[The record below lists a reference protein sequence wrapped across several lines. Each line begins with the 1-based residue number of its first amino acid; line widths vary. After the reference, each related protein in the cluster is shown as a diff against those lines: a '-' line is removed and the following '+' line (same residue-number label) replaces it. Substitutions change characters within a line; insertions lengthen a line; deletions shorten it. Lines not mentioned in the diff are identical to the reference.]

1 MDAICVDRNLA
12 CGWNVG
18 FRNVARDGLLSLG
31 QPRKKPC
38 FLYPFLPEVAF
49 LATADSRNE
58 LLTRSDPKKNWV
70 RARLFAAPATR
81 QKSIR
86 VLLLMAIGLCM
97 GGSVSRGEAPPKAAE
112 RPTRIAATPVDDV
125 LSVRGQT
132 VYRWQREQPASSS
145 SLYALPMSLDCTL
158 LTGNCVLEHQGKRFE
173 AESIFFVV
181 DGIGNSIDVHL
192 LMDKVQIGS
201 NKKTREPIV
210 AHLRLTAPPEIRAQ
224 QYRGST
230 DVPSV
235 WWTKCGLT
243 APTNEP
249 AIETAPLNLPTES
262 NSSGIVP
269 VQYIQPVPNST
280 PNAAPNSQ
288 SMPPT
293 GLVWDESGI
302 VTDPNQLNGYPNQPN
317 GSAGASSGFAGPQNL
332 ASPYSASQNPASPY
346 PESPY
351 AAPAYPEAGSFDP
364 VMPLPEP
371 PILTGDGG
379 TTGGWSYSIGGG
391 SKTVEILSRG
401 ASRPAEFE
409 TITRVADN
417 ETIVIARGGITVLVR
432 DLTAQ
437 TPTGLRV
444 PLGTVSLSA
453 NRIVA
458 WTPPLGDII
467 TGAASAAASE
477 GELYLEGDIVVRQGE
492 QIIYADA
499 MYYNASR
506 EIGVVLDAEAI
517 ATIPQYQ
524 GTVRVKAEV
533 MRQVARGNYIANNAA
548 VTSSRMGVPRYWLQS
563 NELSLTQKPTA
574 RVDKATGQV
583 VPDSEPY
590 VSSGGNFVYLGGIP
604 VLYWPRFSTP
614 LRKPTFYL
622 TGADI
627 KNDDIFGSQV
637 LLEWDLF
644 QLLGMNAPDGV
655 ESILLTD
662 YLSDRGPAIGGRTTY
677 TRSSM
682 FGIAGPVTG
691 TYDSYTIKDDGLDVL
706 GRGRREL
713 TPEEDLR
720 GRTTL
725 KHRHYLPGGWEFVAE
740 LGYLSDRN
748 FLEQYFEQ
756 EWDQDPDRTTG
767 MRLRKYAGSQLFDAN
782 FNIQINDFY
791 QETERVPSFN
801 HYALGGSLLGDRLT
815 WSMHN
820 EAGYE
825 KLNTAEV
832 PLDPVIAANTSVL
845 PGEFDREGVVTRTRQ
860 ELSMPIQAG
869 VAKIAPFAIGE
880 AAYYGEGVDGDSV
893 TRLWGGGGIRANL
906 PFSRVDSTIQ
916 SSLLNVRGLAHKVD
930 LSAEYFYADSDT
942 DYQDLPLYDPLDDNA
957 QEEFRRVFIN
967 DTFGGTLADQYDPR
981 NYALRQGIQRNV
993 TSPSD
998 TVADDLQQLRLGMK
1012 HRFQTKRGLPGRERI
1027 VDLFRLDIETILFPK
1042 QDRDNFGETL
1052 GPTIYDAQYNLGDRV
1067 TLLSDGY
1074 IDWFDEG
1081 LRSFSGGVR
1090 TSRPGVGDFYVG
1102 LLSLEGPI
1110 SSTVLRTKLDH
1121 RLNEKWIVS
1130 AGNTYDFGE
1139 TGNVGQSF
1147 GLTRIGES
1155 FLVQIG
1161 ANVDAGRDNTSFGFM
1176 VEPRFLPSSRLGR
1189 LGGQQIPPPGVEGIE

>member
-1 MDAICVDRNLA
+1 MLGIVVSHGLA
-12 CGWNVG
+12 S
-18 FRNVARDGLLSLG
+18 A
-31 QPRKKPC
+31 Q
-38 FLYPFLPEVAF
+38 
-49 LATADSRNE
+49 
-58 LLTRSDPKKNWV
+58 DP
-70 RARLFAAPATR
+70 P
-81 QKSIR
+81 
-86 VLLLMAIGLCM
+86 
-97 GGSVSRGEAPPKAAE
+97 

-125 LSVRGQT
+125 LSVRGGT
-132 VYRWQREQPASSS
+132 VYRWQRERLSSTPEN
-145 SLYALPMSLDCTL
+145 APGVTAALDCTM
-158 LTGNCVLEHQGKRFE
+158 LTGDCVLEHQGKRFH

-181 DGIGNSIDVHL
+181 DGVGSSIDVHL
-192 LMDKVQIGS
+192 LMDRVRIGS
-201 NKKTREPIV
+201 GQRTREPIV

-224 QYRGST
+224 QYRGAT
-230 DVPSV
+230 EVPAS
-235 WWTKCGLT
+235 WWAKCGLPAAENAA
-243 APTNEP
+243 APIRSTD
-249 AIETAPLNLPTES
+249 PLHSSATPIASLEMPTS
-262 NSSGIVP
+262 VDDKIAP
-269 VQYIQPVPNST
+269 VQYVGELPAPLATPVPS
-280 PNAAPNSQ
+280 PSPDPAANSQ

-302 VTDPNQLNGYPNQPN
+302 VTDPNAL
-317 GSAGASSGFAGPQNL
+317 SGQNVPANVGEVAPPLQGPIR
-332 ASPYSASQNPASPY
+332 S
-346 PESPY
+346 Y
-351 AAPAYPEAGSFDP
+351 AAPQESVPGYPTPAYNNPPTYPDPSASP
-364 VMPLPEP
+364 VMPLPDP
-371 PILTGDGG
+371 PILTEDGG

-391 SKTVEILSRG
+391 TKTVEILARG

-409 TITRVADN
+409 TITRVSEN
-417 ETIVIARGGITVLVR
+417 ETIVVARGGITVLVR

-467 TGAASAAASE
+467 TGEASAADSQ

-492 QIIYADA
+492 QIIYAEA

-506 EIGVVLDAEAI
+506 EVGVVLDAEAI

-533 MRQVARGNYIANNAA
+533 MRQVARGNYVANNAA

-563 NELSLTQKPTA
+563 NELSLTQRPIA
-574 RVDKATGQV
+574 RVDPVTGQV
-583 VPDSEPY
+583 VPDTEPY

-627 KNDDIFGSQV
+627 KNDDIFGTQV

-682 FGIAGPVTG
+682 FGFSGPVTG
-691 TYDSYTIKDDGLDVL
+691 TYDSYTIKDDGLDTL
-706 GRGRREL
+706 GNGRRDL

-725 KHRHYLPGGWEFVAE
+725 KHRHYLPNGWEFAAE
-740 LGYLSDRN
+740 IGYLSDRD

-756 EWDQDPDRTTG
+756 EWDQDADRTTG
-767 MRLRKYAGSQLFDAN
+767 LRLRRYVGSQLFDAN
-782 FNIQINDFY
+782 LNVQINDFY
-791 QETERVPSFN
+791 QETERLPSLN
-801 HYALGGSLLGDRLT
+801 HYALGGSVLGDRLT

-820 EAGYE
+820 QVGYE
-825 KLNTAEV
+825 KLQVADA
-832 PLDPVIAANTSVL
+832 PLDPVVAANTSVL
-845 PGEFDREGVVTRTRQ
+845 PGEFDREGLVTRTRQ
-860 ELSMPIQAG
+860 ELALPIQAG
-869 VAKIAPFAIGE
+869 PSKIVPFAIGE

-906 PFSRVDSTIQ
+906 PLSRVDPTIH
-916 SSLLNVRGLAHKVD
+916 SSLLNVRGLAHKID

-957 QEEFRRVFIN
+957 QEEFRRFFIN
-967 DTFGGTLADQYDPR
+967 NTFGGTLADQYDPR
-981 NYALRQGIQRNV
+981 NYALRQGIQRSV
-993 TSPSD
+993 VSPSD

-1027 VDLFRLDIETILFPK
+1027 VDLFRLDMQTILYPEA
-1042 QDRDNFGETL
+1042 DRDNFGETL

-1081 LRSFSGGVR
+1081 LRSISGGIR
-1090 TSRPGVGDFYVG
+1090 TSRPGVGDFYIG

-1121 RLNEKWIVS
+1121 RLNEKWIIS

-1189 LGGQQIPPPGVEGIE
+1189 LGGQLIPPPGVEGIE